1 MGIERNETGITERLG
16 QDMSRYRNQYGS
28 YGQTGLRILPLL
40 FFLMILCALLLIFS
54 RLPVSDLSGFLTL
67 RTEGEIAPSDEP
79 ETDSK
84 ALIDYLCFSA
94 GAANRSSSTAL
105 PAETGAIPAETL
117 PVFDPNAGTVVTRE
131 PVRTIGMMERVPADY
146 DYTMPVPE
154 NDPVDR
160 TYLQDAVLIG
170 DSRMQGLIL
179 YCSLSKIT
187 SYTYKGLTVDSVFT
201 RPLIEWTENENLP
214 EEEKIPAELWSEG
227 KVPVLEALKQT
238 EYNKVYIMLGINET
252 GWTDPADFPAVYG
265 KMIDAIRED
274 NPQCLIY
281 ILSVFPVTAAVSEY
295 HDFVTNEKIA
305 LYNQYLQQL
314 AYEKQVFFVDLAPA
328 VVNEDGVLPADSGVD
343 GIHLNKTYCTKVLD
357 HILSHTVPLLTEE
370 EVLAAERE
378 TAESTTEETE
388 ET

>member
-1 MGIERNETGITERLG
+1 
-16 QDMSRYRNQYGS
+16 MSRYRNRYGS

-54 RLPVSDLSGFLTL
+54 RLPASVLSEFLVL
-67 RTEGEIAPSDEP
+67 RGEGETSLTDET
-79 ETDSK
+79 EEDTR
-84 ALIDYLCFSA
+84 ALIDYLCFSNSA
-94 GAANRSSSTAL
+94 FSRSRSTAL
-105 PAETGAIPAETL
+105 PDETGDIPAETL

-146 DYTMPVPE
+146 DYTSPVPE

-201 RPLIEWTENENLP
+201 RPLIEWTEDENLP
-214 EEEKIPAELWSEG
+214 EAEKIPADLWSEG

-252 GWTDPADFPAVYG
+252 GWTDPADFPVVYG
-265 KMIDAIRED
+265 RMIDAIRED

-281 ILSVFPVTAAVSEY
+281 ILSVFPVTQTASDSHPYAKN
-295 HDFVTNEKIA
+295 DKIA
-305 LYNQYLQQL
+305 LYNQYLQEL
-314 AYEKQVFFVDLAPA
+314 AAEKQVFFVDLAPA
-328 VVNEDGVLPADSGVD
+328 VVNENGVLPEDSGFD
-343 GIHLNKTYCTKVLD
+343 GIHLNKDYCMEVLN
-357 HILSHTVPLLTEE
+357 HMYTHTVPLRSEK
-370 EVLAAERE
+370 EVRAELEAAE
-378 TAESTTEETE
+378 S
-388 ET
+388 